1 VYDAKYTK
9 QTLDDQYLISFKVLD
24 KIVSQNDV
32 NIAFS
37 ISDTYGRPI
46 TNLEPLM
53 AAGG

>member
-1 VYDAKYTK
+1 MMKYTK
-9 QTLDDQYLISFKVLD
+9 QTLDDQYQISLKVLD

-32 NIAFS
+32 DNDFS
-37 ISDTYGRPI
+37 ISDIYGRPI